1 MRLKVFCGLV
11 SLCDFVFAKFVVSFR
26 FCIFVMGGALTK
38 KGGESR
44 LRRSPLDVAREHLA
58 MTRSTAAH
66 VTQRVDD
73 SRRRIFELRR
83 GGASVGV
90 LRREIVQ
97 LRPLEGQL
105 RHLSGCIVKLEA
117 CVIGMETQ
125 KMNRDTMSVLRD
137 LGKYGMM
144 TEAELAQ
151 CGDVVDDL
159 RDVAEQ
165 HDHLMHVM
173 SEPVFSGSEDD
184 VDVEAFFSE
193 HFAEDS
199 SGPDGADV
207 LPAVPSTRV
216 PTVES
221 SDGVAPA
228 AVAAAAARV

>member
-1 MRLKVFCGLV
+1 M
-11 SLCDFVFAKFVVSFR
+11 
-26 FCIFVMGGALTK
+26 MGGSLTK

-58 MTRSTAAH
+58 QTRSTAAH

-73 SRRRIFELRR
+73 SRRRIFALRR

-144 TEAELAQ
+144 SEAELAA

-173 SEPVFSGSEDD
+173 SEPVFSGSEDE

-193 HFAEDS
+193 HFAEGS
-199 SGPDGADV
+199 SGSADGAGV
-207 LPAVPSTRV
+207 LPAVPSTAV
-216 PTVES
+216 PSVGVDGGS
-221 SDGVAPA
+221 SGS
-228 AVAAAAARV
+228 AVAASAAAGNAVAATTTAEAAAF